1 MRSRVPA
8 EDVLALFHEGVDAF
22 CGEAARLDEAGWERP
37 ACGEWT
43 ATQLARH
50 VLAVVGWYHD
60 WLDRAEAGDP
70 SPAFPI
76 EDLDARTARDQV
88 DMAAHGALDGPAA
101 TERFRER
108 AELYADR
115 LVDRWDLPYGYPRGT
130 VTAGLHAG
138 MAAVEWHAHTWDLA
152 HSNGR
157 DHVPSRPDRLFLAA
171 ADCQAAVTG
180 GLKGAAME
188 KLAPLGARRDPWR
201 ELLKRLGRA

>member
-1 MRSRVPA
+1 VPA
-8 EDVLALFHEGVDAF
+8 DDVLAMFREGVDAF
-22 CGEAARLDEAGWERP
+22 GAEAARLDDAGWARP
-37 ACGEWT
+37 ACGEWD

-50 VLAVVGWYHD
+50 LLSVIGWYHD

-76 EDLDARTARDQV
+76 EAIDEATARSLAEVGDV
-88 DMAAHGALDGPAA
+88 PGPEA

-108 AELYADR
+108 AERYATR
-115 LVDRWDLPYGYPRGT
+115 LVDAWDLPFGYPRGM

-152 HSNGR
+152 RSNGR
-157 DHVPSRPDRLFLAA
+157 DHVPSRPDLLFVAA

-180 GLKGAAME
+180 GLGAALDE
-188 KLAPLGARRDPWR
+188 PAPLRDRRDPWR
-201 ELLKRLGRA
+201 DLLERTGRR